1 MSVEV
6 KLTAVKSLS
15 NTSTTSIVEIS
26 NFNFQTLTSAVK
38 EFLLSINYEQAMDS
52 VTVDINTVNADLVT
66 VREGLKVY
74 GAQLQDGNYPTVIE
88 LHPSG
93 SATAANFIAD
103 DVVDA
108 LRLRLRVYGLLPS
121 TGIPG
126 ELVYIDAQGERVE
139 GIYVWLR
146 SSGWTLLAGTGGG
159 GGQCTQAVIMHAN
172 ANAVT
177 TNYTLAS
184 STLILIPAP
193 IESTQCML
201 YVNGLLTVIGD
212 AVKDAHC
219 AYFSKD
225 GGITPSAI
233 HELDAS
239 DSLYWNAV
247 IPGSYQLDTWDTLTL
262 YYDTVDPYCSQP
274 GYYCTTNV
282 VSTTPYDFFPDG
294 LQLLGVPLEP
304 GPMTICHIPN
314 PTSSIGYV
322 LPAGYFL
329 ENSIK
334 TLSITDHMSI
344 YPTGSIMRF
353 TLPSSITEDDF
364 NMVKIFHDIDGI
376 LYDATFYVAPYER
389 DYANRWIYSS
399 ATEFSIFYVIQGI
412 MVTTTLPTT
421 TTTTLPVQQPNQ
433 ISFYISTGPTPT
445 QVSFFG
451 LPEGPH
457 TVLFVDQFGTHFDLT
472 GLLGSSV
479 SLPWTFDITD
489 PIYSTL
495 TSVIG
500 VYTFTSLTFDYL
512 VEVPLSAISATTT
525 STTTTTTTT
534 IAPTTTTTTLVPVT
548 TTTIAPTTTTTTTIA
563 PTTTTTTILQINAAI
578 PLPDTS
584 QVTFSGSQP
593 GPYDV
598 LFIEQTTSNI
608 YDLTTI
614 LGGSITLPW
623 TFDLDNLLFSSIPTI
638 AGSYTFQ
645 VNGFTKKVVT
655 IPLSIITT
663 TTTTT
668 TP

>member
-26 NFNFQTLTSAVK
+26 NFNFQTLTSAMK
-38 EFLLSINYEQAMDS
+38 EFLLSINYEQATDS
-52 VTVDINTVNADLVT
+52 VTVDINTVNADLMT

-88 LHPSG
+88 LHPNG
-93 SATAANFIAD
+93 SVNAANFIAD
-103 DVVDA
+103 DVTDT
-108 LRLRLRVYGLLPS
+108 LRLRLRVYGKLPS

-126 ELVYIDAQGERVE
+126 EIIYIESQGTRVE

-146 SSGWTLLAGTGGG
+146 STGWTLLAGIGGDDDS
-159 GGQCTQAVIMHAN
+159 QCSQPVIMYAEAN
-172 ANAVT
+172 VVT
-177 TNYTLAS
+177 IDNTAAADTLF
-184 STLILIPAP
+184 LIPAP
-193 IESTQCML
+193 ITGTHFLL
-201 YVNGLLTVIGD
+201 YVNGLQTYIGD
-212 AVKDAHC
+212 ATKEHC

-225 GGITPSAI
+225 NGVTPSAI
-233 HELDAS
+233 HELDAT
-239 DSLYWNAV
+239 DKLYWNPSVSYPLAV
-247 IPGSYQLDTWDTLTL
+247 YDILTL
-262 YYDTVDPYCSQP
+262 YYFTADPYCGQP
-274 GYYCTTNV
+274 GYACSTHV
-282 VSTTPYDFFPDG
+282 VSTAPYDYLPDG
-294 LQLLGVPLEP
+294 LRIISTPVGT
-304 GPMTICHIPN
+304 GPITVCHIPN
-314 PTSSIGYV
+314 PTTSVGYI

-329 ENSIK
+329 ENTIR
-334 TLSITDHMSI
+334 TLTVTDHSGI
-344 YPTGSIMRF
+344 YPTGSILRF
-353 TLPSSITEDDF
+353 TLPTSITEDEF
-364 NMVKIFHDIDGI
+364 NLVKIFHDIDGI
-376 LYDATFYVAPYER
+376 LYDETFYVAPYER

-399 ATEFSIFYVIQGI
+399 ATEFSTFYVIQGI
-412 MVTTTLPTT
+412 NVTTTLPTT
-421 TTTTLPVQQPNQ
+421 TTTTIPVIQPNQ

-472 GLLGSSV
+472 GLLGASV

-495 TSVIG
+495 TTVIG
-500 VYTFTSLTFDYL
+500 VYTFTSLTFDYI

-548 TTTIAPTTTTTTTIA
+548 TTTIAPTTTTTTTVA
-563 PTTTTTTILQINAAI
+563 PTTTTTTVLQINAAI

-584 QVTFSGSQP
+584 QVTFSGSQV

-614 LGGSITLPW
+614 LGGAITLPW
-623 TFDLDNLLFSSIPTI
+623 IFDLDNLLFSSIPTI

-668 TP
+668 AP